1 MEDRSYRKRQ
11 NMLSDIQAMIVDYK
25 KKSNYSNLVSHQEQ
39 EDSRERTQQMD
50 SMRQIQPQMQR
61 TEPALAHASKQ
72 TNNFD

>member
-50 SMRQIQPQMQR
+50 SMRQI
-61 TEPALAHASKQ
+61 
-72 TNNFD
+72 